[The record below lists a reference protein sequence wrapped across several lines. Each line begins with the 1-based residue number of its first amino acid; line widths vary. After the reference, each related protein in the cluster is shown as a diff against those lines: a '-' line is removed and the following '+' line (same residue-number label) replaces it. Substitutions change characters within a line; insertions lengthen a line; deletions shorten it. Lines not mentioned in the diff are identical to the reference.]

1 MKNEKKK
8 IIAAVAL
15 IAVITASIIALTS
28 CNDARDDTYLESKT
42 ETTTTTAPTTMET
55 TEAVSTEPIVTT
67 TEEIATTIVETTKP
81 TEVTTEATEPTEPT
95 TEPKPQP
102 TEPKPTEP
110 KPTEPKPT
118 EPKPQPTEPK
128 PTEPKPTEPKPTEP
142 KPTEPEPTEPEPTN
156 PPASYNTSWG
166 TRPYEFQ
173 EVGHYEMWE
182 GYVCHYDRYGN
193 TWWDRTNG
201 YSSASGKYIYKGSI
215 ASYPC
220 VRYYGNGRWTG
231 NGYYWDQEGN
241 MGGSYRY
248 GCYQSYSS
256 WGSSY
261 TEYWLPSDMPDD
273 YNNWLDV
280 IEVYVNYL
288 DYKAIGLPSELPDG
302 TVVTDEMYESAV
314 NGGLKTPY
322 SPYIGR

>member
-15 IAVITASIIALTS
+15 ITVITASIIALTS
-28 CNDARDDTYLESKT
+28 CNDTRDDTHLESKT

-67 TEEIATTIVETTKP
+67 TEEIATTIVETTEP

-128 PTEPKPTEPKPTEP
+128 PTEPKPTEPKPQ
-142 KPTEPEPTEPEPTN
+142 PTEPEPTEPEPTN

-241 MGGSYRY
+241 TGGSYSY

-280 IEVYVNYL
+280 INVYANYP
-288 DYKAIGLPSELPDG
+288 DYKTFGIPSELPDG

>member
-15 IAVITASIIALTS
+15 ITVITASIIALTS

-81 TEVTTEATEPTEPT
+81 TEVTTEATEPTEET
-95 TEPKPQP
+95 QPKPQP
-102 TEPKPTEP
+102 TEPKPTEPKPTEPTP

-128 PTEPKPTEPKPTEP
+128 PTEPKPTEPEP
-142 KPTEPEPTEPEPTN
+142 QPTEPEPTEPEPTN

-201 YSSASGKYIYKGSI
+201 YSSASGKYIYKGCI
-215 ASYPC
+215 ASLPC

-261 TEYWLPSDMPDD
+261 TEYWLRT
-273 YNNWLDV
+273 
-280 IEVYVNYL
+280 I
-288 DYKAIGLPSELPDG
+288 
-302 TVVTDEMYESAV
+302 
-314 NGGLKTPY
+314 
-322 SPYIGR
+322 